1 MIKAI
6 KVALYT
12 KSREASSE
20 HLPKLFRIVSEVLSE
35 ML

>member
-20 HLPKLFRIVSEVLSE
+20 HLPDLFRIVLEVLLE
-35 ML
+35 KL